1 MAADTVRVGIIG
13 TGFGQRAM
21 LPGFRATSH
30 TDVVAICSGRRER
43 AEAAAREADIPH
55 AFDDYRVM
63 LAQVE
68 LDLVCVATPVYLH
81 HPMTLAALEQGCH
94 VICEKPMAM
103 NLAEAREMYAR
114 AQDVGVI
121 HVIDH
126 ELRFNPTRMR
136 MAELLA
142 EGYIG
147 RVYHVVIQ
155 SFTGLRADP
164 KQPWSW
170 WSSLAQGGGGVGASA
185 SHQVDL
191 LRWWLGELVAVSGR
205 VETFVRERPDPQTGQ
220 PRPVDSDDYY
230 FFEGEFAGGARV
242 TVEASYVAQPGRGTQ
257 IEIFGEKGSLTLD
270 SQDRLWGYEAS
281 GKSTT
286 ELTVADPLEGQPG
299 IAANVWNRS
308 FVHLAREVV
317 AAIREQRRP
326 ACVATFRDG
335 AQIQAVLDAIRRS
348 SAERRWVEVEQI
360 A

>member
-1 MAADTVRVGIIG
+1 MPADTVRVGIIG

-21 LPGFRATSH
+21 LPGFQATPH
-30 TDVVAICSGRRER
+30 ADVVAICSGRLAR
-43 AEAAAREADIPH
+43 AQEAARAASIPH
-55 AFDDYRVM
+55 AFDDYRAM

-81 HPMTLAALEQGCH
+81 HPMTLAAVARGCH

-114 AQDVGVI
+114 AQDAGVI

-126 ELRFNPTRMR
+126 ELRFNPTRSR
-136 MAELLA
+136 LAELVA

-147 RVYHVVIQ
+147 RVYHVVVQ

-164 KQPWSW
+164 SQPWSW

-205 VETFVRERPDPQTGQ
+205 VETFVRQRPDPQTGQ

-230 FFEGEFAGGARV
+230 FFEGEFASGARV

-257 IEIFGEKGSLTLD
+257 IEVFGEKGSLTLD
-270 SQDRLWGYEAS
+270 AQDRLWGYRAS
-281 GKSTT
+281 DKATV
-286 ELTVADPLEGQPG
+286 ELTAADPLDGQPG

-317 AAIREQRRP
+317 AAIREGRFP
-326 ACVATFRDG
+326 ARVATFRDG

-348 SAERRWVEVEQI
+348 SAERCWVEVEQI
-360 A
+360 D

>member
-1 MAADTVRVGIIG
+1 MPVDTVRVGIIG

-21 LPGFRATSH
+21 LPGFRVTPHAE
-30 TDVVAICSGRRER
+30 VVAICSARLER
-43 AEAAAREADIPH
+43 AEAVAREANIPF
-55 AFDDYRVM
+55 AFDDYRTM
-63 LAQVE
+63 LSQVE

-81 HPMTLAALEQGCH
+81 HPMTLAAVERGCH

-103 NLAEAREMYAR
+103 NLAEAREMYAQAR
-114 AQDVGVI
+114 DAGIV

-136 MAELLA
+136 LGQLVA
-142 EGYIG
+142 EGYLG

-164 KQPWSW
+164 SQPWSW
-170 WSSLAQGGGGVGASA
+170 WSSLAHGGGGVGASA

-191 LRWWLGELVAVSGR
+191 LRWWFGELVAVSGH

-230 FFEGEFAGGARV
+230 FFEGDFASGARV

-257 IEIFGEKGSLTLD
+257 IEVFGEKGSLTLD
-270 SQDRLWGYEAS
+270 SQDRLWGYLANE
-281 GKSTT
+281 KTT
-286 ELTVADPLEGQPG
+286 VDLTVTDALEGQPG

-317 AAIREQRRP
+317 AAIREQRFP
-326 ACVATFRDG
+326 AGVATFRDG
-335 AQIQAVLDAIRRS
+335 AQIQAVLDAIRCS
-348 SAERRWVEVEQI
+348 SSERRWVEVERI
-360 A
+360 P